1 MVDKD
6 ILDACQ
12 ENKIVVQSYGPIGSA
27 ARKPANGVEGSM
39 NCNLL
44 DDPILKPI
52 SVKKDCTVAQLCM
65 AYALRKGVGVVTKTE
80 NENRMQEN
88 LNSAKTAGILNK
100 EDMEEIGQLNKNMRK
115 FWDPYLVA

>member
-1 MVDKD
+1 
-6 ILDACQ
+6 
-12 ENKIVVQSYGPIGSA
+12 
-27 ARKPANGVEGSM
+27 M

-44 DDPILKPI
+44 EDPTLKSI
-52 SVKKDCTVAQLCM
+52 AIRNDCTVAQLCM

-88 LNSAKTAGILNK
+88 LNSGKTAVILNK
-100 EDMEEIGQLNKNMRK
+100 EDMEVIGQLNKNMRK